1 MEDGGLAIVDEHGE
15 LRHVTAARVATS
27 VRYLLAR
34 LQTEAGS
41 DIPRRMAFTSTLSG
55 EGVTFI
61 ANSFASVLA
70 HDLARRVCVVDLN
83 WWSAGNG
90 ESKDGGEPRP
100 GMFEVLW
107 RETDIADV
115 LVATQTPNLWLLPP
129 GRAPL
134 SVRPA
139 LARNELLADM
149 LNQLD
154 QHFDHLVFDLPA
166 VLVTSD
172 AIALASL
179 CDGFVLVVRQGMASR
194 PQIRGALESM
204 RGVPPLGIVLNS
216 AHEGV
221 PRFLRRAKGF

>member
-1 MEDGGLAIVDEHGE
+1 
-15 LRHVTAARVATS
+15 
-27 VRYLLAR
+27 
-34 LQTEAGS
+34 
-41 DIPRRMAFTSTLSG
+41 
-55 EGVTFI
+55 
-61 ANSFASVLA
+61 
-70 HDLARRVCVVDLN
+70 
-83 WWSAGNG
+83 
-90 ESKDGGEPRP
+90 
-100 GMFEVLW
+100 MFEVLW

-149 LNQLD
+149 LHQLD

-194 PQIRGALESM
+194 PQIRGAVESM
-204 RGVPPLGIVLNS
+204 RGVPSLGIVLNK
-216 AHEGV
+216 V
-221 PRFLRRAKGF
+221 PLRGADATAYSYEYRRDYTSTKKGEEAPAPEPADIEIPAPLDDELVSEPPTPARRGRRS